1 MVDFTPTVEIELSDK
16 MKKMLVLFVDTLA
29 INARVE
35 GMHAANLQCSEQEYS
50 EQAFFELQQQ
60 LETISSELKEL

>member
-1 MVDFTPTVEIELSDK
+1 MASLAPKIEIEFSDK
-16 MKKMLVLFVDTLA
+16 LKKMLVLFVDALA

-35 GMHAANLQCSEQEYS
+35 GMNAANMQYS